1 MKLKKLSKLTKKPK
15 NTIPPLLFL
24 TMALVLASCNPS
36 ISYVPSIVPSI
47 VQLPSSGVVAV
58 TPPAIEIPTETPA
71 PEPFSG
77 DRAYQ
82 DVEFQ
87 VFVGPRTPGSDGNFQ
102 VGEWIRKKLTDAG
115 WEAEI
120 QETEISGQPIRN
132 IIGKWGAGDPWLVLG
147 AHYDTRIAA
156 DRDINPANHNKSVP
170 GANDGASGVSVLL
183 ELARILPAYQDSLR
197 FGQIWLVFFDA
208 EDNGDLPTT
217 VDTEL
222 IPSGEWILGSKA
234 FVDLL
239 SEYPDAAVIVDM
251 IGDADL
257 NIYMEKNSNL
267 QITNEIWTAA
277 KDLGYSNQFIPGF
290 KWSITDDHMP
300 FIMAGIP
307 AIDIIDF
314 DYPYWHT
321 VEDTPD
327 KVSVASLKV
336 VGDTLLRWLTTNT
349 P

>member
-1 MKLKKLSKLTKKPK
+1 MQPNIKTTITKKPDFRAPAL
-15 NTIPPLLFL
+15 IILAMLLL
-24 TMALVLASCNPS
+24 LAGCKPANPVEPTLKQS
-36 ISYVPSIVPSI
+36 ESASGGVIATLQVTEAPTQIS
-47 VQLPSSGVVAV
+47 
-58 TPPAIEIPTETPA
+58 A
-71 PEPFSG
+71 PEQFSG
-77 DRAYQ
+77 DRAYK
-82 DVEFQ
+82 DVEYQ
-87 VFVGPRTPGSDGNFQ
+87 VSIGPRTPGSEGNIR
-102 VGEWIRKKLTDAG
+102 VGEWIRSELSAAG
-115 WEAEI
+115 WQAEI

-132 IIGKWGAGDPWLVLG
+132 IIGKWGKGDPWLVLG
-147 AHYDTRIAA
+147 AHYDTRVAA
-156 DRDINPANHNKSVP
+156 DRDPDPANHNKPVP

-208 EDNGDLPTT
+208 EDTGDLPNS

-222 IPSGEWILGSKA
+222 IPSRGWILGSRA
-234 FVDLL
+234 FVDSLT
-239 SEYPDAAVIVDM
+239 EYPDAAVIVDM

-267 QITNEIWTAA
+267 QLTNEIWTAA
-277 KDLGYSNQFIPGF
+277 NKMGYTKQFIPGY
-290 KWSITDDHMP
+290 KWSMTDDHTP
-300 FIMAGIP
+300 FLLAGIP

-327 KVSVASLKV
+327 KVSATSLKA
-336 VGDTLLRWLTTNT
+336 VGDTLLYWLTNNT